1 MTDEHPPQHPEEAQH
16 WRVPQEAFERI
27 EAILRQHGMRLTAEE
42 TGPNNNGSD
51 RFYITVPPG
60 PTDIQWRTLKHGDM
74 FAVFDRFGD
83 IPEGSTGGIYANDCR
98 HLSGMIMRLG
108 GRRPLLLKSTIRSD
122 NITLAVD
129 LANPDLRID
138 HKVVLQRNSLYISR
152 TVFLFHDTCFHRFR
166 IHNYGLTDVHVT
178 WSLEFVADFADMF
191 EVRGLK
197 RRQRGELLEPIVRD
211 DSVVYR
217 YYGLDRLLR
226 YTHLIA
232 RPKPHSCM
240 DGQFTFRAILQ
251 PQQDAE
257 WLIAIRCGAC
267 SAECVEEPEQCR
279 CCPDDQQPLVTLTRS
294 VDEARRKVAHVYTS
308 NELFND
314 WFNRS
319 WADLRLLVTDTEH
332 GPYPYAGIPWFS
344 TIFGRDGI
352 ITALQSLWIQP
363 ELAAGV
369 LRYLAAHQADRHD
382 AATDAE
388 PGKILHEVRR
398 GEMAATG
405 EVPFRRYYGSIDST
419 PLFVIL
425 AYEYAMATGDLELI
439 RSIWSNIL
447 AALDWMEKYGD
458 RDGDGFLEYK
468 RYTKI
473 GLRNQ
478 GWKDSED
485 SVFHED
491 GSLAEGPIALCEV
504 QAYAYGAW
512 RGTGRLAQE
521 LGDHELAERCKQKAA
536 ELRNRFEQTFW
547 DPERNF
553 YVLALDGAKRPCRVL
568 ASNAGHCLTTG
579 IAAEERAK
587 LLAEQLMGERFFSG
601 WGIRTVAEGEARY
614 NPMSYHNGSI
624 WPHDNSLIAWGLARY
639 GFRQLAARLLQS
651 MFDASLYFDLR
662 RMPELFCGFERV
674 PGEAPTLYPVACSPQ
689 AWAAASG
696 FLLLRACLGLRPR
709 GLRRQLRVHRA
720 FLPEFLPEVRVT
732 NLPVGD
738 ARVDLLFRKHGDDVT
753 VRVER
758 RVGELEVIVIK

>member
-1 MTDEHPPQHPEEAQH
+1 MTDEQRSQHPEEAQH
-16 WRVPQEAFERI
+16 WHVPQEVFERI
-27 EAILRQHGMRLTAEE
+27 EAILRQHGRRLAPDGTAA
-42 TGPNNNGSD
+42 NNNGSD

-129 LANPDLRID
+129 LANPDLRVD
-138 HKVVLQRNSLYISR
+138 HKLVLQRNSLYISR
-152 TVFLFHDTCFHRFR
+152 TVFLYHDTCFQRFR
-166 IHNYGLTDVHVT
+166 IHNYGLTDVHIV
-178 WSLEFVADFADMF
+178 WGLEFAADFADMF
-191 EVRGLK
+191 EVRGMK
-197 RRQRGELLEPIVRD
+197 RDRRGELLEPIVRD
-211 DSVVYR
+211 DTIIYR
-217 YYGLDRLLR
+217 YFGLDRLLR
-226 YTHLIA
+226 YTQLIA
-232 RPKPHSCM
+232 EPKPASCM
-240 DGQFTFRAILQ
+240 DGQFTFRALLR
-251 PQQDAE
+251 PQEDAE
-257 WLIAIRCGAC
+257 WLIAIRCGTC
-267 SAECVEEPEQCR
+267 PAECAQEPEVCR
-279 CCPDDQQPLVTLTRS
+279 CCPDDRQPLRVLSAT
-294 VDEARRKVAHVYTS
+294 VDEARRRVAHVYTS

-352 ITALQSLWIQP
+352 ITALQSLWIEP

-439 RSIWSNIL
+439 RSIWPNIL
-447 AALDWMEKYGD
+447 AALEWMEKYGD

-485 SVFHED
+485 SVFHAD

-512 RGTGRLAQE
+512 RGTARLAQE
-521 LGDHELAERCKQKAA
+521 LGDHELAEHCKQKAA
-536 ELRNRFEQTFW
+536 ELRNRFEQVFW
-547 DPERNF
+547 DPELNF
-553 YVLALDGAKRPCRVL
+553 YVLALDGSKRPCRVL

-579 IAAEERAK
+579 IAGEERAR
-587 LLAEQLMGERFFSG
+587 LLAEQLMGDRFFSG
-601 WGIRTVAEGEARY
+601 WGIRTVAKGQVRY

-639 GFRQLAARLLQS
+639 GFRRHAARLLQS
-651 MFDASLYFDLR
+651 MFDASLHFDLR

-689 AWAAASG
+689 AWAAAAG

-720 FLPEFLPEVRVT
+720 YLPEFLPEVRVT
-732 NLPVGD
+732 NLAVGD
-738 ARVDLLFRKHGDDVT
+738 ARVDILFRKHGDDVT

-758 RVGELEVIVIK
+758 RTGELEVVVIK